1 MGAIITN
8 LQQIFTN
15 SGYAQILFAEG
26 GYRYAI
32 MLLVA
37 CVLIYLAIAH
47 QFEPCC
53 CCPSALVC

>member
-8 LQQIFTN
+8 LSQIFAN

-32 MLLVA
+32 MLV
-37 CVLIYLAIAH
+37 IA
-47 QFEPCC
+47 
-53 CCPSALVC
+53 